1 MEDESIFIRDSILS
15 RKKKWIIREK
25 RPITTV
31 TGSHEKTIVYGVLS
45 LDGKQLFR
53 QYEKFDSDSFV
64 AYLEVIKK
72 KFKRFIIFL
81 DRATQHRLKMVE
93 EYLQRNSKTIRV
105 EYFPVGSVFL
115 NAVEECWRQGKGNIL
130 SDYYSS
136 LSNIKQAISNYYR
149 TRRFNLDIKKYL
161 FRSMN

>member
-53 QYEKFDSDSFV
+53 QYEKFDSVSFV

-81 DRATQHRLKMVE
+81 DRATQHRSKMVE

-105 EYFPVGSVFL
+105 EYFPVGSAFL

-136 LSNIKQAISNYYR
+136 L
-149 TRRFNLDIKKYL
+149 
-161 FRSMN
+161 

>member
-53 QYEKFDSDSFV
+53 QYEKFDSVSFV

-81 DRATQHRLKMVE
+81 DRATQHRSKMVE

-105 EYFPVGSVFL
+105 EYFPVGSAFL